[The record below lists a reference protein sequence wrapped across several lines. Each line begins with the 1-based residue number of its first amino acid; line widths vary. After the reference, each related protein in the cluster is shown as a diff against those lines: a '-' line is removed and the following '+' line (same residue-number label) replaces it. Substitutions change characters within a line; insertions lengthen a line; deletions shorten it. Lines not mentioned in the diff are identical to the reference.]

1 MIDSQLR
8 TSGINDAGVLQRM
21 AAVAREAHVP
31 DGARG
36 VAYMDRGI
44 AFDDGRHIAAPV
56 FYGMALQE
64 ARPEPSDE
72 VLVVDGGSGYLPALV
87 EPLVKSVKAITPE
100 QALGSLRGTFSLI
113 LIDGAVEQFPDT
125 LTRRLAEDG
134 RVVAGLIEDGGVL
147 LTVVNLLLLA
157 VVAVAIERVW
167 RWYRALGLFVIGQVM
182 WGLFTTFVF
191 PSDGAG
197 TTGATL
203 AAAATLAGLWPV
215 VGATRP
221 LLVASAATFLLG
233 VVLVI
238 AGDAHGVAVLI
249 GMLLGAVMATVL
261 PPVHLAR
268 ASVSAARGD
277 IHT

>member
-1 MIDSQLR
+1 MTLAETRTVQTSAPQADFAAARRAMIDSQLR

-87 EPLVKSVKAITPE
+87 EPLVKSIKAIAPE

-113 LIDGAVEQFPDT
+113 LIDGAVEQFPET

-134 RVVAGLIEDGGVL
+134 RVVAGLIEDGV
-147 LTVVNLLLLA
+147 T
-157 VVAVAIERVW
+157 R
-167 RWYRALGLFVIGQVM
+167 
-182 WGLFTTFVF
+182 
-191 PSDGAG
+191 
-197 TTGATL
+197 L
-203 AAAATLAGLWPV
+203 AAGRPAGGGIGWLRLAEIGIPRL
-215 VGATRP
+215 RQ
-221 LLVASAATFLLG
+221 F
-233 VVLVI
+233 
-238 AGDAHGVAVLI
+238 DA
-249 GMLLGAVMATVL
+249 
-261 PPVHLAR
+261 PKR
-268 ASVSAARGD
+268 WSF
-277 IHT
+277 

>member
-1 MIDSQLR
+1 MTLAETRTVQTSAPQADFAAARRAMIDSQLR

-21 AAVAREAHVP
+21 AAIAREAHVP

-87 EPLVKSVKAITPE
+87 EPLVKSIKAIAPE

-134 RVVAGLIEDGGVL
+134 RVVAGLIEDGV
-147 LTVVNLLLLA
+147 T
-157 VVAVAIERVW
+157 R
-167 RWYRALGLFVIGQVM
+167 
-182 WGLFTTFVF
+182 
-191 PSDGAG
+191 
-197 TTGATL
+197 L
-203 AAAATLAGLWPV
+203 AAGRPAGGGIGWLRLAEIGIPRL
-215 VGATRP
+215 RQ
-221 LLVASAATFLLG
+221 F
-233 VVLVI
+233 
-238 AGDAHGVAVLI
+238 DA
-249 GMLLGAVMATVL
+249 
-261 PPVHLAR
+261 PKR
-268 ASVSAARGD
+268 WSF
-277 IHT
+277 

>member
-1 MIDSQLR
+1 MTLAETRTVQTSAPQADFAAARRAMIDSQLR

-113 LIDGAVEQFPDT
+113 LIDGAVEQFPDP

-134 RVVAGLIEDGGVL
+134 RVVAGLIEDGV
-147 LTVVNLLLLA
+147 T
-157 VVAVAIERVW
+157 R
-167 RWYRALGLFVIGQVM
+167 
-182 WGLFTTFVF
+182 
-191 PSDGAG
+191 
-197 TTGATL
+197 L
-203 AAAATLAGLWPV
+203 AAGRTAGGAIGWLRLAEIGIPRL
-215 VGATRP
+215 RQ
-221 LLVASAATFLLG
+221 F
-233 VVLVI
+233 
-238 AGDAHGVAVLI
+238 DA
-249 GMLLGAVMATVL
+249 
-261 PPVHLAR
+261 PKR
-268 ASVSAARGD
+268 WSF
-277 IHT
+277 